1 MKPGSQRRTG
11 FLGMLMGVLAV
22 SLSAYAQSSPSPQEG
37 GAPRVS
43 EPLRTNTRLVVVDV
57 VVTNSKGQPVSDLK
71 AEDFA
76 LLEAGKPQTISGF
89 SFQHSGGPSAA
100 AHAVQLPPN
109 VVSNAP
115 QYKSN
120 SLNVVLFD
128 ALNGELTSQ
137 AYAKDQLAK
146 FFSTATLDRPVAI
159 FVLERQ
165 LKLLHDFTTDGAA
178 LKSAIEK
185 YSPPAKTNVTESFDS
200 RRSIYSTKGDYHTDV
215 LSIETTLN
223 QLNILAKML
232 AGYPGRK
239 NLIWLSESFPLNL
252 FPDSVLRSA
261 MSAAD
266 IGGQTADGTFAT
278 AAPMRADPN
287 TFDRMVEP
295 GGARDFAGMI
305 KKVADALMNAQVAV
319 YPVDAA
325 GVGRNDRIASQQT
338 MTDVASRTGGKAFVN
353 TNNLTMSIGAGL
365 DDGATYYTLSYYP
378 DNKKWDGQFRSIEI
392 KTGRADVKLR
402 HRIGYYALDPE
413 KLRKEDSDKVA
424 ENLSRMLEFDAPAAT
439 AVLFQAGVV
448 PPSDKTKNKL
458 LVNFAIDPRS
468 IAFERTS
475 DGMEHARIVCTV
487 WAYGKNKEKPNMS
500 ESDITKADLKPD
512 VYQQVM
518 KQYFPC
524 SRTLE
529 LKPGAYTLKLG
540 VLDRTTNLIGTTVAT
555 VTVQ

>member
-1 MKPGSQRRTG
+1 MNPGSPRLAV
-11 FLGMLMGVLAV
+11 FLGVFAL
-22 SLSAYAQSSPSPQEG
+22 SLGAFAQNSSSPQEG
-37 GAPRVS
+37 GVLRAS

-57 VVTNSKGQPVSDLK
+57 VVTDSKGQPVSDLK

-76 LLEAGKPQTISGF
+76 LLEGGKPQKISGF
-89 SFQHSGGPSAA
+89 SFQGLGRTSTGTPAA
-100 AHAVQLPPN
+100 KLPPN
-109 VVSNAP
+109 VISNAP

-128 ALNGELTSQ
+128 ALNGELPSQ
-137 AYAKDQLAK
+137 AYARDQLAK
-146 FFSTATLDRPVAI
+146 FFSTATLDRPVAV
-159 FVLERQ
+159 FALESQ

-200 RRSIYSTKGDYHTDV
+200 RRSAFSTKGDYHTDER
-215 LSIETTLN
+215 SIETTLN
-223 QLNILAKML
+223 ELNTLARML

-252 FPDSVLRSA
+252 FPDSVLRPA
-261 MSAAD
+261 PTIAD
-266 IGGQTADGTFAT
+266 LSS
-278 AAPMRADPN
+278 PDPN
-287 TFDRMVEP
+287 AFDRMVQTAE
-295 GGARDFAGMI
+295 AKDFAGAV

-378 DNKKWDGQFRSIEI
+378 SNRNWDGQFRPIEI
-392 KTGRADVKLR
+392 KTGRADLKLR
-402 HRIGYYALDPE
+402 HRIGYYAMDPE
-413 KLRKEDSDKVA
+413 KLRKEHSDKVA
-424 ENLSRMLEFDAPAAT
+424 EDLSRMLEFDAPAAT

-458 LVNFAIDPRS
+458 LVNFAIDPHS

-500 ESDITKADLKPD
+500 EADVTKADLKPD

-540 VLDRTTNLIGTTVAT
+540 VLDRTTNLIGTTVTT

>member
-1 MKPGSQRRTG
+1 MKPISQRRTG
-11 FLGMLMGVLAV
+11 LFGMLMGVLAV
-22 SLSAYAQSSPSPQEG
+22 SLSAYAQNSSSPQEG
-37 GAPRVS
+37 AAPRVA
-43 EPLRTNTRLVVVDV
+43 EPLRTNTRLVIVDV
-57 VVTNSKGQPVSDLK
+57 VVTDSKDQPVSDLK

-76 LLEAGKPQTISGF
+76 LLEAGKLQKISGF
-89 SFQHSGGPSAA
+89 SYQHPGGPSTAA
-100 AHAVQLPPN
+100 RTLQLPPN
-109 VVSNAP
+109 VVTNAP

-128 ALNGELTSQ
+128 VVNGELTSQ

-178 LKSAIEK
+178 LKSVIDK
-185 YSPPAKTNVTESFDS
+185 YSPPAKQNVTESFDS
-200 RRSIYSTKGDYHTDV
+200 RRSAFTTKGDYHTDER
-215 LSIETTLN
+215 SIETTLN
-223 QLNILAKML
+223 ELNTLAKML

-239 NLIWLSESFPLNL
+239 NLIWLSESFPVNL
-252 FPDSVLRSA
+252 FPDSVLQAA

-266 IGGQTADGTFAT
+266 LNGQTT
-278 AAPMRADPN
+278 PVRPDPN
-287 TFDRMVEP
+287 AFDRMLQP
-295 GGARDFAGMI
+295 GDAKNFAGMI

-319 YPVDAA
+319 YPVDAG

-338 MTDVASRTGGKAFVN
+338 MTDVASRTGGKAFLN
-353 TNNLTMSIGAGL
+353 TNNLAMSIGSGL
-365 DDGATYYTLSYYP
+365 DDSASYYTLSYYP
-378 DNKKWDGQFRSIEI
+378 DNKNWDGQFRPIEI

-458 LVNFAIDPRS
+458 LVNFAIDPHTV
-468 IAFERTS
+468 AFERTS
-475 DGMEHARIVCTV
+475 DAMEHAKIVCTV

-500 ESDITKADLKPD
+500 EADITKADLKPD
-512 VYQQVM
+512 VYQQMM

-540 VLDRTTNLIGTTVAT
+540 VLDRTTNMIGTTVTT
-555 VTVQ
+555 VMVQ

>member
-1 MKPGSQRRTG
+1 
-11 FLGMLMGVLAV
+11 MLMGFLAF
-22 SLSAYAQSSPSPQEG
+22 SLGGFAQNSSSPQEG
-37 GAPRVS
+37 GVPRVA

-57 VVTNSKGQPVSDLK
+57 VVTDSKGQPVGDLK
-71 AEDFA
+71 AEDFT
-76 LLEAGKPQTISGF
+76 LLESGKPQKISGF
-89 SFQHSGGPSAA
+89 SYQHTGGPSATA
-100 AHAVQLPPN
+100 RTAQLPPN
-109 VVSNAP
+109 VISNAP
-115 QYKSN
+115 QYRSN

-128 ALNGELTSQ
+128 AVNGELTSQ

-159 FVLERQ
+159 FALESK

-178 LKSAIEK
+178 LKSVIDK

-200 RRSIYSTKGDYHTDV
+200 RRTAFPTKGDYHTDV
-215 LSIETTLN
+215 RSIDATLN
-223 QLNILAKML
+223 ELNALAKML

-252 FPDSVLRSA
+252 FPDSVLPPSLNA
-261 MSAAD
+261 GDNSVN
-266 IGGQTADGTFAT
+266 ADGTSVRPEGFNAY
-278 AAPMRADPN
+278 
-287 TFDRMVEP
+287 DRMVQT
-295 GGARDFAGMI
+295 GSAQDFASMV

-319 YPVDAA
+319 YPIDAA
-325 GVGRNDRIASQQT
+325 GVGRNDRIASQHT
-338 MTDVASRTGGKAFVN
+338 MRDVASRTGGQVFLN
-353 TNNLTMSIGAGL
+353 TNNLVMSIGSSF
-365 DDGATYYTLSYYP
+365 DDGAAYYTLSYYP
-378 DNKKWDGQFRSIEI
+378 DNKTWDGQFRPIEI

-402 HRIGYYALDPE
+402 HRVGYYALDPE
-413 KLRKEDSDKVA
+413 KLRKEASDKVA

-439 AVLFQAGVV
+439 SVLFQAGVV
-448 PPSDKTKNKL
+448 TPSDKTKNKL
-458 LVNFAIDPRS
+458 LVNFAIDPHS

-475 DGMEHARIVCTV
+475 DGMEHAKIVCTV

-500 ESDITKADLKPD
+500 EADVTKADLKPD

-540 VLDRTTNLIGTTVAT
+540 VLDRTTNLIGTTVTT

>member
-1 MKPGSQRRTG
+1 MKLCFQGLLG
-11 FLGMLMGVLAV
+11 FLVMLIGLLAV
-22 SLSAYAQSSPSPQEG
+22 SLAFAQNSSSPQEG
-37 GAPRVS
+37 GVPRVA

-57 VVTNSKGQPVSDLK
+57 VVTDSKGQPVGDLK

-76 LLEAGKPQTISGF
+76 LLESGKPQTISGF
-89 SFQHSGGPSAA
+89 SYQHPGGPSAA
-100 AHAVQLPPN
+100 AHTVQLLPN

-115 QYKSN
+115 QYKSS

-128 ALNGELTSQ
+128 AVNGELTSQ

-159 FVLERQ
+159 FALESKLR
-165 LKLLHDFTTDGAA
+165 LLHDFTTDGAA
-178 LKSAIEK
+178 LKSVVDK

-200 RRSIYSTKGDYHTDV
+200 RRTAFPTKGDYHTDV
-215 LSIETTLN
+215 RSIDATLN
-223 QLNILAKML
+223 ELNALAKML

-252 FPDSVLRSA
+252 FPDSVLPPSLNA
-261 MSAAD
+261 GD
-266 IGGQTADGTFAT
+266 NVVNADGTPARSESPD
-278 AAPMRADPN
+278 AY
-287 TFDRMVEP
+287 DRMVQT
-295 GGARDFAGMI
+295 GNAQDFASMV

-319 YPVDAA
+319 YPIDAA
-325 GVGRNDRIASQQT
+325 GVGRNDRIASQHT
-338 MTDVASRTGGKAFVN
+338 MRDVASRTGGQVFLN
-353 TNNLTMSIGAGL
+353 TNNLVMSIGSSF
-365 DDGATYYTLSYYP
+365 DDGSSYYTLSYYP
-378 DNKKWDGQFRSIEI
+378 DNKTWDGQFRPIEI
-392 KTGRADVKLR
+392 KSGRPGVKLR
-402 HRIGYYALDPE
+402 HRVGYYALDPE
-413 KLRKEDSDKVA
+413 KLRQEASDKVA

-458 LVNFAIDPRS
+458 LVNFAIDPHS

-500 ESDITKADLKPD
+500 EADVTKADLKPD

-540 VLDRTTNLIGTTVAT
+540 VLDRTTNLIGTTVTT

>member
-1 MKPGSQRRTG
+1 
-11 FLGMLMGVLAV
+11 L
-22 SLSAYAQSSPSPQEG
+22 
-37 GAPRVS
+37 
-43 EPLRTNTRLVVVDV
+43 
-57 VVTNSKGQPVSDLK
+57 
-71 AEDFA
+71 
-76 LLEAGKPQTISGF
+76 
-89 SFQHSGGPSAA
+89 
-100 AHAVQLPPN
+100 QLPPN

-137 AYAKDQLAK
+137 AYARDQLAK
-146 FFSTATLDRPVAI
+146 FFSTATLDRPVAV
-159 FVLERQ
+159 FALESQ
-165 LKLLHDFTTDGAA
+165 LKLLHDFTIDRAA
-178 LKSAIEK
+178 LKSAIDK

-200 RRSIYSTKGDYHTDV
+200 RRSAFSTKGDYHTDER
-215 LSIETTLN
+215 SIDTTLN
-223 QLNILAKML
+223 ELNTLAKIL

-252 FPDSVLRSA
+252 FPDSVLRPA
-261 MSAAD
+261 PTVAD
-266 IGGQTADGTFAT
+266 LSS
-278 AAPMRADPN
+278 PDPN
-287 TFDRMVEP
+287 AFDRMVQTTE
-295 GGARDFAGMI
+295 AKDFAGAV

-402 HRIGYYALDPE
+402 HRVGYFALDPE
-413 KLRKEDSDKVA
+413 KLRQEASDKVA

-458 LVNFAIDPRS
+458 LVNFAIDPHS

-500 ESDITKADLKPD
+500 EADVTKADLKPD

-540 VLDRTTNLIGTTVAT
+540 VLDRTTNLIGTTVTT

>member
-1 MKPGSQRRTG
+1 MKPGSQRLTG
-11 FLGMLMGVLAV
+11 FLGILIGVLAV
-22 SLSAYAQSSPSPQEG
+22 SLSAYAQNSSSPQDG
-37 GAPRVS
+37 VAPRIA

-57 VVTNSKGQPVSDLK
+57 VVTDSKGQPVSDLK

-76 LLEAGKPQTISGF
+76 LLEAGKPQKISGF
-89 SFQHSGGPSAA
+89 SYQHPGGAA
-100 AHAVQLPPN
+100 AVARTLQLRPN
-109 VVSNAP
+109 VVTNAP
-115 QYKSN
+115 RYKSN

-128 ALNGELTSQ
+128 VLNGELTSQ

-146 FFSTATLDRPVAI
+146 FFGTATLDRPVAI

-165 LKLLHDFTTDGAA
+165 LRLLHDFTTDGAA

-200 RRSIYSTKGDYHTDV
+200 RRTAFSTKGDYHTDER
-215 LSIETTLN
+215 SIETTLN
-223 QLNILAKML
+223 ELNTLAKML

-252 FPDSVLRSA
+252 FPDSVLRPA
-261 MSAAD
+261 PTVAD
-266 IGGQTADGTFAT
+266 LAN
-278 AAPMRADPN
+278 PDPN
-287 TFDRMVEP
+287 AFDRMVQTPE
-295 GGARDFAGMI
+295 AKDFAGTV

-319 YPVDAA
+319 YPVDPA
-325 GVGRNDRIASQQT
+325 GVGRNDRVASQQT

-353 TNNLTMSIGAGL
+353 TNSLTMSIGAGL
-365 DDGATYYTLSYYP
+365 DDGASYYTLSYYP
-378 DNKKWDGQFRSIEI
+378 DNKNWDGQFRPIEI
-392 KTGRADVKLR
+392 KAGRADVKLR
-402 HRIGYYALDPE
+402 HRVGYYALDPE

-448 PPSDKTKNKL
+448 QPSDKTKNKL
-458 LVNFAIDPRS
+458 LVNFAVDPHT

-487 WAYGKNKEKPNMS
+487 WAYGKNKEKPTMS
-500 ESDITKADLKPD
+500 ESDVTKADLKPD

-540 VLDRTTNLIGTTVAT
+540 VLDRTTNLIGTTVTT

>member
-1 MKPGSQRRTG
+1 MKQRFQG
-11 FLGMLMGVLAV
+11 LIGLLVMLIGLLAV
-22 SLSAYAQSSPSPQEG
+22 SLAFAQNSSSPQEG
-37 GAPRVS
+37 GVPRVA

-57 VVTNSKGQPVSDLK
+57 VVTDSKGQPVGDLK

-76 LLEAGKPQTISGF
+76 LLESGKPQTISGF
-89 SFQHSGGPSAA
+89 SYQHPGGPSAA
-100 AHAVQLPPN
+100 AHTVQLLPN
-109 VVSNAP
+109 VVTNAP
-115 QYKSN
+115 QYKSS

-128 ALNGELTSQ
+128 AVNGELTSQ

-159 FVLERQ
+159 FALESKLR
-165 LKLLHDFTTDGAA
+165 LLHDFTTDGAA
-178 LKSAIEK
+178 LKSVVDK

-200 RRSIYSTKGDYHTDV
+200 RRTAFPTKGDYHTDV
-215 LSIETTLN
+215 RSIDATLN
-223 QLNILAKML
+223 ELNALAKML

-252 FPDSVLRSA
+252 FPDSVLPPSLNA
-261 MSAAD
+261 GDNAV
-266 IGGQTADGTFAT
+266 TADGTPVRPELSNAY
-278 AAPMRADPN
+278 
-287 TFDRMVEP
+287 DRMVQTRN
-295 GGARDFAGMI
+295 AQDFASMV

-319 YPVDAA
+319 YPIDAA
-325 GVGRNDRIASQQT
+325 GVGRNDRIASQHT
-338 MTDVASRTGGKAFVN
+338 MRDVASRTGGQVFLN
-353 TNNLTMSIGAGL
+353 TNNLVMSIGSSF
-365 DDGATYYTLSYYP
+365 DDGSSYYTISYYP
-378 DNKKWDGQFRSIEI
+378 SNKNWDGQFRPIEI

-402 HRIGYYALDPE
+402 HRVGYYALDPE
-413 KLRKEDSDKVA
+413 KLRKEASDKVA

-458 LVNFAIDPRS
+458 LVNFAIDPHS

-500 ESDITKADLKPD
+500 EADITKADLKPD

-540 VLDRTTNLIGTTVAT
+540 VLDRTTNLIGTTVTT

>member
-1 MKPGSQRRTG
+1 MRPGSRLTG
-11 FLGMLMGVLAV
+11 FWGIVIGVLAL
-22 SLSAYAQSSPSPQEG
+22 SLSAYAQGSSPQD
-37 GAPRVS
+37 GAPRLN
-43 EPLRTNTRLVVVDV
+43 EPLRMNTRLVVVDV
-57 VVTNSKGQPVSDLK
+57 VVTDSKGQPVSDLK
-71 AEDFA
+71 AEDFT

-89 SFQHSGGPSAA
+89 SYQHPMGPSTTRTL
-100 AHAVQLPPN
+100 QLPPS

-120 SLNVVLFD
+120 SLNVILFD

-137 AYAKDQLAK
+137 AYARDQLAK

-165 LKLLHDFTTDGAA
+165 LRLLHDFTTDGSA
-178 LKSAIEK
+178 LKSVVDK

-200 RRSIYSTKGDYHTDV
+200 RRSAFTTKGDYHTDER
-215 LSIETTLN
+215 SIETTLSE
-223 QLNILAKML
+223 LNTLAKML

-239 NLIWLSESFPLNL
+239 NLIWLSESFPVNL
-252 FPDSVLRSA
+252 FPDSVLRPA
-261 MSAAD
+261 PTIAD
-266 IGGQTADGTFAT
+266 LSSPPDANA
-278 AAPMRADPN
+278 
-287 TFDRMVEP
+287 FDRMVQTAE
-295 GGARDFAGMI
+295 AKDFAGAV

-338 MTDVASRTGGKAFVN
+338 MTDVASRTGGKAFVS

-378 DNKKWDGQFRSIEI
+378 DNKKWDGQFRPIEI
-392 KTGRADVKLR
+392 KTVRADVKLR

-413 KLRKEDSDKVA
+413 KLRKEDSDKVG
-424 ENLSRMLEFDAPAAT
+424 ENLSRLLEFDAPAAT

-448 PPSDKTKNKL
+448 LPSDKTKNKL
-458 LVNFAIDPRS
+458 QVNFAIDPHS
-468 IAFERTS
+468 IAFEHSS
-475 DGMEHARIVCTV
+475 DGIEHARVVCTV
-487 WAYGKNKEKPNMS
+487 WAYGKNKAKPTMS
-500 ESDITKADLKPD
+500 DSDITKADLKPD

-524 SRTLE
+524 SRSLE

-540 VLDRTTNLIGTTVAT
+540 VMDRTTNLIGTTVTT